1 MRKITFFFT
10 VLFVFTTTNL
20 VAQTSGGVGGVNLMS
35 LQNIT
40 GLNQLYNL
48 LPQTVSAGALSSAGI
63 SPNQLNSMM
72 GSKEEAAEEDPLAS
86 EEALYFINQLQGM
99 LFDAVL
105 DSVKEASGV
114 VDDSI
119 PTAEIFGHQF
129 FRSKN
134 IKVFTKSENV
144 KATDSYT
151 LDIGDEISISVYGSS
166 FFNAKGEVNSEGY
179 LEIEDLTRIYVKGIS
194 FGAAKQLINNQLKKY
209 INAGTTKTEIVLN
222 YSRNITVNIVGDVVN
237 PGSYVIP
244 AINSVFN
251 ALSAADGPSRIGT
264 IRNIQV
270 NRNGKTI
277 KTMDL
282 YDFLLKGNITNDFFL
297 QDGDYIYV
305 STQKIIAKIEGSIKR
320 PWKYELI
327 EGETLFNLIQMSGGF
342 TANAYTQSI
351 QVKRFLNGKVEL
363 LDIDLSAFDGGKT
376 FKIIDGDEFVIPVIP
391 KDFENFVNIKG
402 AVRFPGTYELK
413 SGYRI
418 ADLIEAAGG
427 LTFDAYLNR
436 AYLTRKTEDLSS
448 MIQSF
453 NLSDVVLQNSSENV
467 LLEKHDVIDIFSKKE
482 FLEEFRVS
490 IEGAVLRS
498 VNKTYAEGMTLNDL
512 IFYGGGLKKE
522 AANNVIEI
530 SRVVSKSEDG
540 KETLARVIIKRV
552 TVDGA
557 LEIDEA
563 SKNFPLSPM
572 DQVFVRKNPDFDV
585 QENITIRGEVAY
597 PGDYPILQKDEKILD
612 LIARAG
618 GLTPYAFIPSAKLYR
633 LDKTIGTVVI
643 DLEEAFRSPES
654 RLNYIL
660 KDGDIIDIP
669 TVNQLVSVSGAIGHP
684 RLDSLETISSF
695 YRPGRRAKFYIKKDA
710 GGFDQY
716 AKKRSTKVVNPDGSA
731 GYTKK
736 VLFFN
741 RYPEVNEGA
750 IVSVEYKKKAKR
762 VQQLDETPREPL
774 NWNMLLPSLIVGGTS
789 VISSSIL
796 ILVLR

>member
-1 MRKITFFFT
+1 MRNITFYCIAILLFT
-10 VLFVFTTTNL
+10 SIQLK
-20 VAQTSGGVGGVNLMS
+20 AQTSGVGGVNLTS

-40 GLNQLYNL
+40 GLNQLYSL
-48 LPQTVSAGALSSAGI
+48 LPQTLSASAMSSAGI
-63 SPNQLNSMM
+63 SPSQLNSVL
-72 GSKEEAAEEDPLAS
+72 GTKETEEEEDPLAS
-86 EEALYFINQLQGM
+86 EEAMYFINQLQGM

-105 DSVKEASGV
+105 DSVKEASGAEE
-114 VDDSI
+114 DSI
-119 PTAEIFGHQF
+119 YTAEIFGHQF
-129 FRSKN
+129 FRSKS

-166 FFNAKGEVNSEGY
+166 VFNAKGEVNSEGY
-179 LEIEDLTRIYVKGIS
+179 LEIENLSRIYVKGIS
-194 FGAAKQLINNQLKKY
+194 FGAAKQLIINQLRKY
-209 INAGTTKTEIVLN
+209 INVGTSKTEIVLN
-222 YSRNITVNIVGDVVN
+222 YSRNITVHIVGDVVN

-305 STQKIIAKIEGSIKR
+305 PTQKVVAKIEGSIKR
-320 PWKYELI
+320 PWKYEMI
-327 EGETLFNLIQMSGGF
+327 EGETLEDLIQLAGGF

-351 QVKRFLNGKVEL
+351 QVKRFVNGKVEL
-363 LDIDLSAFDGGKT
+363 LDIDLAAFEGGKAFT
-376 FKIIDGDEFVIPVIP
+376 IIDGDEFIIPVIP
-391 KDFENFVNIKG
+391 KDFENFVKVSG

-436 AYLTRKTEDLSS
+436 AYLIRKTEDLSS
-448 MIQSF
+448 VIQNF
-453 NLSDVVLQNSSENV
+453 HLGDVVLKNSSENV
-467 LLEKHDVIDIFSKKE
+467 LLEKHDVIDVFSKRE
-482 FLEEFRVS
+482 FLEEFKVS

-498 VNKTYAEGMTLNDL
+498 VSKDYAEGMTLNDL
-512 IFYGGGLKKE
+512 IFYSGGLKKE

-530 SRVVSKSEDG
+530 SRVVSTSEDG

-552 TVDGA
+552 TVDGE

-572 DQVFVRKNPDFDV
+572 DQVFVRKNPDFDI

-643 DLEEAFRSPES
+643 DLEEAFRSPDS

-684 RLDSLETISSF
+684 KLDSLATISSF
-695 YRPGRRAKFYIKKDA
+695 YRPGRRAKYYIKKDA

-750 IVSVEYKKKAKR
+750 TVSVEYKKKAKR
-762 VQQLDETPREPL
+762 VQQLDETPREPI

-796 ILVLR
+796 ILVLK

>member
-1 MRKITFFFT
+1 MRNITFYCIAILLFT
-10 VLFVFTTTNL
+10 SIQLK
-20 VAQTSGGVGGVNLMS
+20 AQTSGVGGVNLTS

-40 GLNQLYNL
+40 GLNQLYSL
-48 LPQTVSAGALSSAGI
+48 LPQTLSASAMSSAGI
-63 SPNQLNSMM
+63 SPSQLNSVL
-72 GSKEEAAEEDPLAS
+72 GTKETEEEEDPLAS
-86 EEALYFINQLQGM
+86 EEAMYFINQLQGM

-105 DSVKEASGV
+105 DSVKEASGAEE
-114 VDDSI
+114 DSI
-119 PTAEIFGHQF
+119 YTAEIFGHQF
-129 FRSKN
+129 FRSKS

-166 FFNAKGEVNSEGY
+166 VFNAKGEVNSEGY
-179 LEIEDLTRIYVKGIS
+179 LEIENLSRIYVKGIS
-194 FGAAKQLINNQLKKY
+194 FGAAKQLIINQLRKY
-209 INAGTTKTEIVLN
+209 INVGTSKTEIVLN
-222 YSRNITVNIVGDVVN
+222 YSRNITVHIVGDVVN

-305 STQKIIAKIEGSIKR
+305 PTQKVVAKIEGSIKR
-320 PWKYELI
+320 PWKYEMI
-327 EGETLFNLIQMSGGF
+327 EGETLEDLIQLAGGF

-351 QVKRFLNGKVEL
+351 QVKRFVNGKVEL
-363 LDIDLSAFDGGKT
+363 LDIDLAAFEGGKAFT
-376 FKIIDGDEFVIPVIP
+376 IIDGDEFIIPVIP
-391 KDFENFVNIKG
+391 KDFENFVKVSG

-436 AYLTRKTEDLSS
+436 AYLIRKTEDLSS
-448 MIQSF
+448 VIQNF
-453 NLSDVVLQNSSENV
+453 HLGDVVLKNSSENV
-467 LLEKHDVIDIFSKKE
+467 LLEKHDVIDVFSKRE
-482 FLEEFRVS
+482 FLEEFKVS

-498 VNKTYAEGMTLNDL
+498 VSKDYAEGMTLNDL

-530 SRVVSKSEDG
+530 SRVVSTSEDG

-552 TVDGA
+552 TVDGE

-572 DQVFVRKNPDFDV
+572 DQVFVRKNPDFDI

-643 DLEEAFRSPES
+643 DLEEAFRSPDS

-684 RLDSLETISSF
+684 KLDSLATISSF
-695 YRPGRRAKFYIKKDA
+695 YRPGRRAKYYIKKDA

-750 IVSVEYKKKAKR
+750 TVSVEYKKKAKR
-762 VQQLDETPREPL
+762 VQQLDETPREPI

-796 ILVLR
+796 ILVLK